1 MRVPHGH
8 LCFHAKTAASSA
20 PHLEAMRSPE
30 IARKALMSLLL
41 ILEFTAALGVALMA
55 GLYFI
60 FSVAIMTALAR
71 IAPASGMAA
80 MQSINVVILNPW
92 FLLAFA
98 GTAVVCAVLAVM
110 ALLRWSEPGAALLL
124 VACALY
130 LVGNIVVTMVF
141 NVPLNNALA
150 AADPAST
157 GGAALWSRYLSTWTA
172 WNHVRTLSCLAAL
185 ALLIGTIYVQA
196 KAGG

>member
-1 MRVPHGH
+1 
-8 LCFHAKTAASSA
+8 
-20 PHLEAMRSPE
+20 
-30 IARKALMSLLL
+30 MSLVL
-41 ILEFTAALGVALMA
+41 ILEVAAALGTALMA

-60 FSVAIMTALAR
+60 FSVAIMSALGR

-92 FLLAFA
+92 FFLAFF
-98 GTAVVCAVLAVM
+98 GTAAVCAVLAVM

-124 VACALY
+124 LACALY

-150 AADPAST
+150 AADPASAD
-157 GGAALWSRYLSTWTA
+157 GAAVWSHYLSTWTA

>member
-1 MRVPHGH
+1 M
-8 LCFHAKTAASSA
+8 T
-20 PHLEAMRSPE
+20 
-30 IARKALMSLLL
+30 LLL
-41 ILEFTAALGVALMA
+41 ILEFAAALGAALMA
-55 GLYFI
+55 GLYFA
-60 FSVAIMTALAR
+60 FSVAVMTAFAR

-110 ALLRWSEPGAALLL
+110 ALLRWSEPGAAPLLI
-124 VACALY
+124 ACALY
-130 LVGNIVVTMVF
+130 LIGNVAVTMVC

-150 AADPAST
+150 AADPAS
-157 GGAALWSRYLSTWTA
+157 ADALWSRYLSTWTA

-185 ALLIGTIYVQA
+185 ALLIGAIYLQG
-196 KAGG
+196 KGAG